1 MLYFYSNVIPIFF
14 FMICTIKISVYE
26 WLGKIFKT
34 HLSSCVY
41 FLCLQKNFELKKDTK
56 CLQVQREEFYNS
68 NQALKNEIRKLR
80 NQMDDSGEKQ
90 AVV

>member
-1 MLYFYSNVIPIFF
+1 MNGSERYLRHTLAHVFNV
-14 FMICTIKISVYE
+14 
-26 WLGKIFKT
+26 
-34 HLSSCVY
+34 
-41 FLCLQKNFELKKDTK
+41 LCLQKNFELKKDTK

-80 NQMDDSGEKQ
+80 NQMDDSGKKQ